1 MRYSPEEPSEIDW
14 RRRLYAVIYRH
25 DTTAGKAFNLALLA
39 AIVGSVLVVLLD
51 SVQELH
57 DRYGRLFLAIEW
69 IFTILF
75 TIEYLLRIASVHR
88 PRHYIFS
95 FLGIVDLVAILPTYL
110 AIFFSGGQTF
120 AVIRALRLLRVFR
133 ILKLSHY
140 TSEAN
145 YLSRA
150 LKASRRK
157 IIVFV
162 STVLTLVLIIGS
174 MMYLVEGPEHGFTSI
189 PVSIYWAI
197 VTLTTVGYGDLAPQ
211 TAAGQVLASAVMI
224 LGYGIIAVP
233 TGIVTAELVAADYQ
247 ARTGRKCEACGH
259 LGHDLDAVFCKRCG
273 LNLAAAESGRPP
285 SPDLR

>member
-1 MRYSPEEPSEIDW
+1 MGYSPEEPSEIDW
-14 RRRLYAVIYRH
+14 RRRLYAIIYRH
-25 DTTAGKAFNLALLA
+25 DTASGRAFDLALLL

-51 SVQELH
+51 SVQWLH
-57 DRYGRLFLAIEW
+57 GRYGRLFLAIEW
-69 IFTILF
+69 GFTILF
-75 TIEYLLRIASVHR
+75 TIEYGLRIVSVHR

-95 FLGIVDLVAILPTYL
+95 MLGIVDLIAILPTYL

-120 AVIRALRLLRVFR
+120 AVVRALRLLRIFR

-140 TSEAN
+140 TNEAH
-145 YLSRA
+145 YLSLA

-189 PVSIYWAI
+189 PTSMYWAI
-197 VTLTTVGYGDLAPQ
+197 VTLTTVGYGDLAPK
-211 TAAGQVLASAVMI
+211 TPAGQMLASVVMI

-233 TGIVTAELVAADYQ
+233 TGIVTAELVTAERESRERRTCRHCQ
-247 ARTGRKCEACGH
+247 RTG
-259 LGHDLDAVFCKRCG
+259 HDRDARFCKHCG
-273 LNLAAAESGRPP
+273 GSILAASEESA
-285 SPDLR
+285 